1 MGLRA
6 SVAWVH
12 RAGLSDGIARCGLRE
27 VLAFASESLS
37 RQSSLRLVGSCV
49 VLSAY
54 IFKGLWTRHAMVRG
68 EPRAR
73 ARRPPTHT
81 PARRAAGAPAPPRG
95 AGAPDTGVR
104 EIVTEPLAKQNRKY
118 ALTFNRS

>member
-1 MGLRA
+1 MRWC
-6 SVAWVH
+6 V
-12 RAGLSDGIARCGLRE
+12 
-27 VLAFASESLS
+27 ES
-37 RQSSLRLVGSCV
+37 
-49 VLSAY
+49 
-54 IFKGLWTRHAMVRG
+54 
-68 EPRAR
+68 RAR
-73 ARRPPTHT
+73 GRAARPHT